1 MKRSIGLA
9 AVLAVLGSAAP
20 ADAQMF
26 GNPVYVPVGVGT
38 GVNIAGDYGRGL
50 NDASFKGN
58 YLGGRV
64 ALGLPMLYVM
74 AGVGTYKPDED
85 LTGATESEIAFGGAL
100 GVNVL
105 RLPMMPV
112 KVSIQA
118 GAGYMKAGGDKL
130 IDIPVSLGIGL
141 ALPTPGL
148 SITPWIA
155 PRLHVR
161 IVSPEDALL
170 DTETTTRFGGSAGVN
185 AAFGLIGVHL
195 AVDYISFSAPAGSGL
210 SSGDVSPLVFGAG
223 LDIGLKVP
231 GL

>member
-1 MKRSIGLA
+1 MQRIIGLV
-9 AVLAVLGSAAP
+9 AVLAVLGTAAP
-20 ADAQMF
+20 ARAQML

-38 GVNIAGDYGRGL
+38 GVNIAGDFGRGL
-50 NDASFKGN
+50 NDASGKGN
-58 YLGGRV
+58 YFGGRV
-64 ALGLPMLYVM
+64 AVGLPMLYVM
-74 AGVGTYKPDED
+74 AGAGTYKPD
-85 LTGATESEIAFGGAL
+85 GATESEIAFGGAL

-112 KVSIQA
+112 KVSLQA
-118 GAGYMKAGGDKL
+118 GAGYLKAGGDKV

-141 ALPTPGL
+141 SLPTPGL
-148 SITPWIA
+148 SITPWVA

-170 DTETTTRFGGSAGVN
+170 DTETATRFGGSAGIN

-195 AVDYISFSAPAGSGL
+195 AVDYISFSAPPGL

-223 LDIGLKVP
+223 IDIGLKVP